1 MPVKLNHNQLKL
13 NVLKNHRQLQSYASN
28 NTSKQTN
35 QPNFGR
41 KIKNHSEQPT
51 MIRKKPARLIP
62 TYSQCENSQEKRMKA
77 NPPP

>member
-1 MPVKLNHNQLKL
+1 LYFNE
-13 NVLKNHRQLQSYASN
+13 LKNNRQLQSYASN
-28 NTSKQTN
+28 KTSKQTN

-62 TYSQCENSQEKRMKA
+62 TYSQCENKRDMKPHA
-77 NPPP
+77 FGEISCVSWF